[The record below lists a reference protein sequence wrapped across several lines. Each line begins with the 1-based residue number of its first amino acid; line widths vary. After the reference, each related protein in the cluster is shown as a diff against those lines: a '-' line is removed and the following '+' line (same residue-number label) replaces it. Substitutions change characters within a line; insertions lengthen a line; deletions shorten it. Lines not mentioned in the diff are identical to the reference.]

1 VASKVTHL
9 LDPSLGHLY
18 ARALLAIARADNNL
32 GLEEGLRLSNRVQA
46 RTGLSVALDDLL
58 LEDPI
63 SPRDFAAH
71 VREAA
76 SPFRGGGFHPGELA
90 VMIVVDSI
98 AVVLGKGYISESE
111 ARELLRFAQALGCSV
126 DEVRKLSSHVAPWLD
141 ALV

>member
-1 VASKVTHL
+1 VASDVTQ

-32 GLEEGLRLSNRVQA
+32 GLEEGLRLSNRVEA
-46 RTGLSVALDDLL
+46 RTGLAVALDDLL

-71 VREAA
+71 IREAA
-76 SPFRGGGFHPGELA
+76 SPFRGGFHPGELA

-126 DEVRKLSSHVAPWLD
+126 NEVRALSSHVAPWLD